1 MGKRPGKLSRTPTS
15 PLLVPRVVAWGLAAA
30 VSVLAV
36 AVLAWRAGG
45 HTWSVAPDRVLPRL
59 FNGLAAFLSGSGISP
74 GLRLAGLLL
83 VMLALY
89 AYWRATR
96 SLLGYRPGPVQVQQL
111 VDATAHR
118 KPLPVD
124 DLTSR
129 LRMQLSESSLYP
141 PTTVPTEAPPTGFL
155 DLLGDVD
162 LAKPGTTIPR
172 LLSRLRPKLA
182 YRVGG
187 VLQLREHRTE
197 PCGITVTLTAYV
209 FSGARATT
217 VWGRDWEHAVCRAAY
232 WVEASLLPVTRA
244 GRRPPW
250 HTWWARE
257 LPPELLRSYQ
267 EAKALSAG
275 QRYDQ
280 ALERYRDALRFDPQN
295 PYIRAEF
302 AGAQEKLGLQVEALD
317 TCQRSLALDGQ
328 TADAYN
334 DRLWVRRRPV
344 PRRFRYLR
352 LPRNY
357 GETLG
362 LRYRNAIL
370 LGTGDQLMRAWY
382 PKKDEQG
389 RQEKDGQKE
398 ESPRAKEQRRT
409 RNGLRLLLAARYWP
423 AAVDFAVAATVP
435 GDTRLD
441 SKRGVEEVARK
452 WLTERLAS
460 ENVTD
465 DDQRRVRVVF
475 QRAAAQELYR
485 LAEDDLYARLSP
497 MTWWYGIQ
505 RALRRIWPPAY
516 VQDGGPLRL
525 FSRVALVITRDV
537 WAPLRLAWALS
548 EMPPM
553 LDGAGYHAKPARWR
567 GRAYD
572 RGHALS
578 WQAPAELDDPI
589 RRAMRRRT
597 SPREWQDHYIC
608 ACVYAVAMNQYNSE
622 HRNGIQNERYR
633 RLAEKAVD
641 QLEKAVLRAESG
653 FTTMG
658 RSWMRFEDPD
668 LVRLRADP
676 RFGDFVRSAYPG
688 TGAMGD
694 LLPCPPV
701 ACLLEGYTRRLLRD
715 AALVMELNWRKR
727 AGHGSTA
734 VDTLKCWLRA
744 EERAWDAFR
753 AVVGGRPSDWAD
765 RATLIA
771 AVQES
776 DPAAARRSDFP
787 PGMLQESDAQS
798 DHTCTVNLL
807 QSVAAELRKGM
818 STSAPTRSRA
828 WCAILDDALASGVAK
843 LPAPQVRVLCSQYAA
858 AWLRLGARLAAE
870 QDETVEVKFR
880 GAVHSIAEPRHDTRR
895 SPEVLWI

>member
-15 PLLVPRVVAWGLAAA
+15 PLLVPRVVAWGSAAA
-30 VSVLAV
+30 ALMVAV

-45 HTWSVAPDRVLPRL
+45 HTWSFSPGQVLPRV
-59 FNGLAAFLSGSGISP
+59 FGGLAAFLSGSGISP

-83 VMLALY
+83 VLLTLY

-118 KPLPVD
+118 KPPPVD

-141 PTTVPTEAPPTGFL
+141 PTTTPTEAPPTSFL

-162 LAKPGTTIPR
+162 VTKPGTTIPR

-250 HTWWARE
+250 HAWWARE
-257 LPPELLRSYQ
+257 LPPELLRAYQ
-267 EAKALSAG
+267 EAKTLSAG

-280 ALERYRDALRFDPQN
+280 ALERYREALRFDPQN

-302 AGAQEKLGLQVEALD
+302 AGAQEKLDLQVDALD

-328 TADAYN
+328 TADAYD

-352 LPRNY
+352 LPRKY

-370 LGTGDQLMRAWY
+370 LGTGDQLVRAWY
-382 PKKDEQG
+382 L
-389 RQEKDGQKE
+389 KE
-398 ESPRAKEQRRT
+398 ETGPRAREQRRT
-409 RNGLRLLLAARYWP
+409 RDGLRLLLAARYWP
-423 AAVDFAVAATVP
+423 AAVDFAVAAALP
-435 GDTRLD
+435 GDTRLY
-441 SKRGVEEVARK
+441 SKHGVEEVARR
-452 WLTERLAS
+452 WLAKRLEP
-460 ENVTD
+460 ENVTKA
-465 DDQRRVRVVF
+465 DQCRVRVVF

-497 MTWWYGIQ
+497 VTWPAGLLRW
-505 RALRRIWPPAY
+505 LRRIWPPAY
-516 VQDGGPLRL
+516 VQEGGPLRL
-525 FSRVALVITRDV
+525 FSHVALVLNRDV

-548 EMPPM
+548 EMPP
-553 LDGAGYHAKPARWR
+553 LSREARYHAKPSRWR

-572 RGHALS
+572 RGHAMS

-597 SPREWQDHYIC
+597 SPREWQ
-608 ACVYAVAMNQYNSE
+608 A
-622 HRNGIQNERYR
+622 
-633 RLAEKAVD
+633 
-641 QLEKAVLRAESG
+641 
-653 FTTMG
+653 TTTAHVSM
-658 RSWMRFEDPD
+658 P
-668 LVRLRADP
+668 
-676 RFGDFVRSAYPG
+676 
-688 TGAMGD
+688 
-694 LLPCPPV
+694 
-701 ACLLEGYTRRLLRD
+701 
-715 AALVMELNWRKR
+715 WR
-727 AGHGSTA
+727 
-734 VDTLKCWLRA
+734 
-744 EERAWDAFR
+744 
-753 AVVGGRPSDWAD
+753 
-765 RATLIA
+765 
-771 AVQES
+771 
-776 DPAAARRSDFP
+776 
-787 PGMLQESDAQS
+787 
-798 DHTCTVNLL
+798 
-807 QSVAAELRKGM
+807 
-818 STSAPTRSRA
+818 
-828 WCAILDDALASGVAK
+828 
-843 LPAPQVRVLCSQYAA
+843 
-858 AWLRLGARLAAE
+858 
-870 QDETVEVKFR
+870 
-880 GAVHSIAEPRHDTRR
+880 
-895 SPEVLWI
+895 

>member
-15 PLLVPRVVAWGLAAA
+15 PLLVPRVVAWGSAAA
-30 VSVLAV
+30 VLVLAV

-45 HTWSVAPDRVLPRL
+45 HTWSVALGRVLPRL

-83 VMLALY
+83 VVLALY

-250 HTWWARE
+250 HAWWARE

-334 DRLWVRRRPV
+334 DRLWVRRRLAL
-344 PRRFRYLR
+344 RRLRYLWR
-352 LPRNY
+352 PLQFR
-357 GETLG
+357 ETLG
-362 LRYRNAIL
+362 LRYRNAII
-370 LGTGDQLMRAWY
+370 LGTGERLTEAWY
-382 PKKDEQG
+382 PNPAEEHDG
-389 RQEKDGQKE
+389 RWEG
-398 ESPRAKEQRRT
+398 
-409 RNGLRLLLAARYWP
+409 LLLTLAERYWP
-423 AAVDFAVAATVP
+423 AAVDFALAAAVRDRISACRYT
-435 GDTRLD
+435 
-441 SKRGVEEVARK
+441 KCGVEEITKK
-452 WLTERLAS
+452 WLADRLRSTNAS
-460 ENVTD
+460 TYD
-465 DDQRRVRVVF
+465 RHMVRVVF

-485 LAEDDLYARLSP
+485 LVGDDLCVRLSLWE
-497 MTWWYGIQ
+497 WWARIK

-516 VQDGGPLRL
+516 VTETRPLRL
-525 FSRVALVITRDV
+525 FSRVALKLNRDV
-537 WAPLRLAWALS
+537 WAPLQ
-548 EMPPM
+548 
-553 LDGAGYHAKPARWR
+553 LDQAMGDLPRIPHGPWGHPEPDRWR
-567 GRAYD
+567 GRSYD
-572 RGHALS
+572 RRGHRD
-578 WQAPAELDDPI
+578 WRTPADLATHI
-589 RRAMRRRT
+589 REIMPQRM
-597 SPREWQDHYIC
+597 SSYEWQDHYNS
-608 ACVYAVAMNQYNSE
+608 ACVYAVAMKRYPPENRDDIDE
-622 HRNGIQNERYR
+622 HRYQK
-633 RLAEKAVD
+633 LADMAVE
-641 QLEKAVLRAESG
+641 QLETAALRAESG
-653 FTTMG
+653 FTRLE
-658 RSWMRFEDPD
+658 RSWMLFEDPD
-668 LVRLRADP
+668 LARLREEPCFA
-676 RFGDFVRSAYPG
+676 DFVRSTYPSTEPPG
-688 TGAMGD
+688 GHSA
-694 LLPCPPV
+694 CPPV

-715 AALVMELNWRKR
+715 AALVMELNWRER
-727 AGHGSTA
+727 AGNGSTA

-843 LPAPQVRVLCSQYAA
+843 LPAPQVRALCSQYAA